1 MSHWGIMK
9 SSRRTEPNHFIAEEN
24 YPEGQAGE
32 AEIRYRTL
40 FEQSPDGLLIIDTDG
55 TIIDFNETASR
66 QLGFSREEFAA
77 LKISDIYAI
86 ESLED
91 VQDRIKSLLKG
102 EKAEFEV
109 RQRTKDGQMKDVHVI
124 TRPIVLS
131 GRTVFHS
138 IWRDITAQ
146 KRAEQSI
153 RQSEEKFRTLFESA
167 TDALFILDLE
177 GNFIA
182 VNKTAYERLGYT
194 REEMLSMHLSRL
206 DPPEFAAKVSA
217 RLQQVL
223 NRGHAVMESAH
234 LKKDGSVM
242 PVEINA
248 RIIEYDG
255 RKAVFSIIRDIS
267 ERKRAEEQLADL
279 NARLQTLIRSIPDL
293 VAFKDTGGRHVV
305 VNKALEEFTGLSQS
319 ELIGKTN
326 ADLLPAELLES
337 CNRSDETVLRD
348 LKPLQYEEYY
358 TDRAGEIRYFDT
370 IKTPIFDGPDVAG
383 IVTVSREIT
392 DRKKIEEQVRSSLRE
407 KEVLLKEVHHRVKNN
422 LQIVASM
429 LELQSGYIE
438 DREARILFQES
449 QKRVESMS
457 LIHEKLYRS
466 KDLARIDYSEYVED
480 LVDNLL
486 TLNTATS
493 ELVEMKLDI
502 EGIMLDVNSAI
513 PCALIINE
521 LVTNALRHAF
531 PGDGIGRIEIKMRRG
546 SEGEISVTVGDNGV
560 GLHKSVD
567 FRNTKTLGMQLV
579 ISLVDQ
585 LGGTIEL
592 DRSRGTSFTVT
603 FPA

>member
-1 MSHWGIMK
+1 M
-9 SSRRTEPNHFIAEEN
+9 AEEN

-77 LKISDIYAI
+77 LKISDIDAI

-109 RQRTKDGQMKDVHVI
+109 KQRTKDGQMKDVHVI
-124 TRPIVLS
+124 TRPVVLS

-217 RLQQVL
+217 RLQHVL

-293 VAFKDTGGRHVV
+293 VAFKDTAGRHVV

-319 ELIGKTN
+319 ELIDKTN

-370 IKTPIFDGPDVAG
+370 IKTPIFDGPDDVAG

-429 LELQSGYIE
+429 LELQSGYIK
-438 DREARILFQES
+438 DREAKILFQES

-486 TLNTATS
+486 TLNTVTS

-531 PGDGIGRIEIKMRRG
+531 PGDGRGRIEIKMRRG
-546 SEGEISVTVGDNGV
+546 SEGDISVTVGDNGV

-567 FRNTKTLGMQLV
+567 FRNTKTLGMQLI

-603 FPA
+603 FPS